1 MSIFLILLA
10 AGESKRLKS
19 SVPKPYITVN
29 KKKLLE
35 HALNSFRNFR
45 AIKKTVIVYNKKH
58 KKHLNKLNLKNILKI
73 TGGKTR
79 QESTFGALNKI
90 KKMNCKKV
98 LIHDAA
104 RPFPSKKI
112 INEIIKKLRTNHAVV
127 PIIKVIDATKRVK
140 KKIIFKNIKRNSLR
154 FSQTPQGFTF
164 KKIYEKHKK
173 NINTLFDDDSALFT
187 DDGEK
192 VVSINGSK
200 TNLKI
205 TDKEDLDIFK
215 SLTKGKNYSGIGFDV
230 HRLVIGKKLYLGGI
244 KIPFVLGLKG
254 HSDADPVLHALIDS
268 LLGACRLGD
277 IGKLFSDKN
286 NKYKNIRSTFLLR
299 KIIELIKSKNFSINN
314 IDINIIAQ
322 KPKVKKYSKK
332 MIQKISSLCEINPNE
347 INNNID
353 VVIDAKVPGAN
364 LIYPIPKKVTNNKF
378 ILLIIFGYRGYNLR
392 CYRISFSN

>member
-29 KKKLLE
+29 NKKLLE
-35 HALNSFRNFR
+35 HALNSFKDFR

-58 KKHLNKLNLKNILKI
+58 KKHLNKLNPKNTLKI
-73 TGGKTR
+73 AGGKTR
-79 QESTFGALNKI
+79 QESTFRALKKI

-98 LIHDAA
+98 LIHDSA

-112 INEIIKKLRTNHAVV
+112 INQIIRKLRTNHAVV
-127 PIIKVIDATKRVK
+127 PIIKINDATKRVE

-154 FSQTPQGFTF
+154 FTQTPQGFTF

-173 NINTLFDDDSALFT
+173 NINTYVDDDSALFT

-192 VVSINGSK
+192 VISINGSK

-215 SLTKGKNYSGIGFDV
+215 SLIKRKSYAGIGFDV
-230 HRLVIGKKLYLGGI
+230 HRLVEGRKLYLGGVR
-244 KIPFVLGLKG
+244 IPFVLGLEG
-254 HSDADPVLHALIDS
+254 HSDGDAVLHALIDS

-286 NKYKNIRSTFLLR
+286 KKYKNIRSTILLR
-299 KIIELIKSKNFSINN
+299 KVIELIKSKNFSINN
-314 IDINIIAQ
+314 IDINIISQ
-322 KPKVKKYSKK
+322 KPKIKKYSKK
-332 MIQKISSLCEINPNE
+332 MIQTISKLCEINSNQ
-347 INNNID
+347 INIKGKTTEKLGLIGKGKAIASE
-353 VVIDAKVPGAN
+353 VITSVIEYD
-364 LIYPIPKKVTNNKF
+364 
-378 ILLIIFGYRGYNLR
+378 
-392 CYRISFSN
+392 

>member
-29 KKKLLE
+29 NKKLLE
-35 HALNSFRNFR
+35 HALNSFKDFR
-45 AIKKTVIVYNKKH
+45 AIKKTIIVYNKKH
-58 KKHLNKLNLKNILKI
+58 RKYLNKLNPKNTLKI
-73 TGGKTR
+73 AGGKTR
-79 QESTFGALNKI
+79 QESTFRALKKI

-98 LIHDAA
+98 LIHDSA

-112 INEIIKKLRTNHAVV
+112 INQIIRKLRTNHAVV
-127 PIIKVIDATKRVK
+127 PIIKINDATKRVE

-154 FSQTPQGFTF
+154 FTQTPQGFTF

-173 NINTLFDDDSALFT
+173 NINTYVDDDSALFI

-200 TNLKI
+200 RNLKI
-205 TDKEDLDIFK
+205 TDKEDLDIIK

-230 HRLVIGKKLYLGGI
+230 HRLVKGRKLYLGGI

-277 IGKLFSDKN
+277 IGKLFPDKN
-286 NKYKNIRSTFLLR
+286 KKYKNIRSAILLG
-299 KIIELIKSKNFSINN
+299 KVIELIKSENFSINN

-322 KPKVKKYSKK
+322 KPKIKKYSKK
-332 MIQKISSLCEINPNE
+332 MIRKISKLCEINPNE
-347 INNNID
+347 INIKGKTTERLGLIGKGKAIASE
-353 VVIDAKVPGAN
+353 VITSV
-364 LIYPIPKKVTNNKF
+364 NK
-378 ILLIIFGYRGYNLR
+378 YDQ
-392 CYRISFSN
+392 